1 MVARLKRLPDSPH
14 RIALGF
20 SCGAFVCFSPFFGL
34 HFFLAAFLAFVLR
47 GNVLA
52 SLIGTFV
59 GNPITFPFIAALSYR
74 LGLWI
79 MGYGRAEESAWQK
92 VRRGVADAFGTVWS
106 NLKSLFGY
114 KQSNWDGFVEFLNA
128 VIIPYTVGGLVP
140 GFVTA
145 VIMYFVSKPL
155 IVAYQNRRK
164 GRLRAKFNELREARA
179 RKAELKRL
187 EAERAN
193 RETGGDTHG

>member
-1 MVARLKRLPDSPH
+1 MQ
-14 RIALGF
+14 
-20 SCGAFVCFSPFFGL
+20 
-34 HFFLAAFLAFVLR
+34 
-47 GNVLA
+47 
-52 SLIGTFV
+52 
-59 GNPITFPFIAALSYR
+59 ALSIS
-74 LGLWI
+74 GNQ
-79 MGYGRAEESAWQK
+79 WQT
-92 VRRGVADAFGTVWS
+92 A
-106 NLKSLFGY
+106 N
-114 KQSNWDGFVEFLNA
+114 GFVEFLNT

-140 GFVTA
+140 GFITA